1 MITFY
6 PRQLALW
13 GDEFDFNP
21 TITLLPKAKTDHKV
35 FRDLDEFFDF
45 LKIHKVRFDDPENPL
60 KITDD
65 TNISDIRKIPGL
77 KSVVQWSLL
86 GWIKDDYR

>member
-21 TITLLPKAKTDHKV
+21 SITLTPKTKTDHKV
-35 FRDLDEFFDF
+35 FYDQGEFFEF
-45 LKIHKVRFDDPENPL
+45 LKRHGVRFDDASNPL
-60 KITDD
+60 KIEDAP
-65 TNISDIRKIPGL
+65 NISNIRKIPGL
-77 KSVVQWSLL
+77 QSVVQWSLL
-86 GWIKDDYR
+86 GWIKDDYK